1 MIPLGCKCVGT
12 HRRQPPVPERPEVD
26 TSRRFEPLVSSAVD
40 VRRFVESAL
49 SQWHV
54 DDELVGFLANELA
67 TNAILHA
74 RTPFEVRLIRDETTC
89 RIEVTDSNPRM
100 PVLQPI
106 PPESPS
112 GHGMMIMN
120 RQALSWGVDPEPEGK
135 TVWCVVA
142 C

>member
-1 MIPLGCKCVGT
+1 MPGRGYGRSAT
-12 HRRQPPVPERPEVD
+12 TTNREVRVQ
-26 TSRRFEPLVSSAVD
+26 TSRRFEPLVTSASD
-40 VRRFVESAL
+40 VRRFVSTTL
-49 SQWHV
+49 SEWHV
-54 DDELVGFLANELA
+54 EDELVGFLANELA

-74 RTPFEVRLIRDETTC
+74 RTPFEVRLARDETTC

-100 PVLQPI
+100 PVLQPV
-106 PPESPS
+106 PPDAPS

-120 RQALSWGVDPEPEGK
+120 KQALSWGVEPEEEGK